1 MDSRSYSF
9 YQFPHS
15 LYKSSTPRFLFRLE
29 GVSEVYLLA
38 TSIASG
44 MHRKWVKKGMLSKVN
59 LTLELS
65 VVQESAEFKY
75 CPLQLRCEVMHPL

>member
-1 MDSRSYSF
+1 MDSSSYSF

-15 LYKSSTPRFLFRLE
+15 LYKSSTPPFLFRLE

-59 LTLELS
+59 LRLS
-65 VVQESAEFKY
+65 SLWYKKVLSSNTVPSS
-75 CPLQLRCEVMHPL
+75 LDVR